1 MSDALQLE
9 LTDEAATARLG
20 HALAAAIGAHLDAI
34 AKQGLN
40 LRLAGDLGAGKTA
53 LVRALLRGLG
63 VKGGIKSPTF
73 TLVEPYKVSS
83 LDFYHFDFYRFAD
96 PAEFAAAGFREHFGP
111 GRITAAEWPERAG
124 PRLPAADL
132 ELELSVAGEGR
143 RARLAAATPLG
154 HLCLVDTLK
163 HWESPAAN

>member
-1 MSDALQLE
+1 MS
-9 LTDEAATARLG
+9 
-20 HALAAAIGAHLDAI
+20 AHFDAI
-34 AKQGLN
+34 TRQGLN

-53 LVRALLRGLG
+53 LVRALLRALG
-63 VKGGIKSPTF
+63 VRGSVKSPTF

-111 GRITAAEWPERAG
+111 GRITAAEWPDRAG

-132 ELELSVAGEGR
+132 ALELAVAGDGR
-143 RARLAAATPLG
+143 RARIAAFTPLG
-154 HLCLVDTLK
+154 HACLADTLT
-163 HWESPAAN
+163 HWESPAAS